1 MSGITPLTKVGAY
14 SAAKAA
20 VANFTRWLAVHFS
33 RTGVRVNALAPGF
46 FMTEQLKFLH
56 IDERTGEYTPR
67 ARKVVAHTPLMRY
80 GEPEELLGTMIWL
93 LSDASKFV
101 TGERG
106 SCRWRLLG
114 VHHLGR
120 RGAPRHLRR
129 IDPMNSPYTPPVEM
143 PDRPIHKVLEGQK
156 ALVTGASKGLGEGV
170 AIALAKAGA
179 DVLVNYYS
187 DRAGAERVVKEIE
200 KTGTRAFLFKADVAK
215 EPEVLAM
222 FAFMKEK
229 LGRIDILV
237 NNSGIQMNAS
247 FDQMT
252 IQQWERVIGINLT
265 GQFLCA
271 REAVRAFKRQGI
283 DRKISS
289 AMGKIIFMSSV
300 HDVIPWAGH
309 VNYAAAKGGIMM
321 LMKSAGQ
328 ELAPLKIRMNSLSPA
343 PCAHR

>member
-1 MSGITPLTKVGAY
+1 MK
-14 SAAKAA
+14 SA
-20 VANFTRWLAVHFS
+20 
-33 RTGVRVNALAPGF
+33 
-46 FMTEQLKFLH
+46 
-56 IDERTGEYTPR
+56 
-67 ARKVVAHTPLMRY
+67 
-80 GEPEELLGTMIWL
+80 
-93 LSDASKFV
+93 
-101 TGERG
+101 
-106 SCRWRLLG
+106 
-114 VHHLGR
+114 
-120 RGAPRHLRR
+120 
-129 IDPMNSPYTPPVEM
+129 YTPPVEM
-143 PDRPIHKVLEGQK
+143 PDRPIHKVLEGQQ

-179 DVLVNYYS
+179 DVLVNYYG
-187 DRAGAERVVKEIE
+187 DREGAERVVKEIE
-200 KTGTRAFLFKADVAK
+200 KVGRRAFPFKADVSQ

-252 IQQWERVIGINLT
+252 IEQWNRVIGINLT

-283 DRKISS
+283 DRRISS

-300 HDVIPWAGH
+300 HDIIPWAGH

-328 ELAPLKIRMNSLSPA
+328 ELAPLKIRMNSLSPGA
-343 PCAHR
+343 MRTPMNAEKLTTPEEYASLLTLIPYGRIGEMEDAGRAAVWLASDDSDYVHGATLYLDGGMTLYPEFARGG

>member
-1 MSGITPLTKVGAY
+1 MKTPY
-14 SAAKAA
+14 
-20 VANFTRWLAVHFS
+20 R
-33 RTGVRVNALAPGF
+33 
-46 FMTEQLKFLH
+46 
-56 IDERTGEYTPR
+56 
-67 ARKVVAHTPLMRY
+67 
-80 GEPEELLGTMIWL
+80 
-93 LSDASKFV
+93 
-101 TGERG
+101 
-106 SCRWRLLG
+106 
-114 VHHLGR
+114 
-120 RGAPRHLRR
+120 
-129 IDPMNSPYTPPVEM
+129 PPVDM

-170 AIALAKAGA
+170 AVALAKAGA

-200 KTGTRAFLFKADVAK
+200 KAGRRAFPFKADVAK

-229 LGRIDILV
+229 LGRIDILI
-237 NNSGIQMNAS
+237 NNSGVQLNAS

-252 IQQWERVIGINLT
+252 IEQWERVIGINLT

-283 DRKISS
+283 DRTISC

-328 ELAPLKIRMNSLSPA
+328 ELAPLKIRMNSLSPGA
-343 PCAHR
+343 MRTPMNAEKLTTPEEYAGLLTLIPYGRIGEMEDAGRAAVWLASDDSDYVHGVTLYLDGGMTLYPEFARGG